1 MFIRPKKPN
10 SIEVQLVNWI
20 ASLVQSNID
29 LASVLVQLRDSYRIA
44 LAGGLAADANDIM
57 AMVEIALREAEN
69 TRN

>member
-1 MFIRPKKPN
+1 MFIRRKNPN

-20 ASLVQSNID
+20 ARLVQSNID
-29 LASVLVQLRDSYRIA
+29 LANVLVRLQDSYRIA

>member
-1 MFIRPKKPN
+1 MLIRSKTHN

-20 ASLVQSNID
+20 AGLVQSNID
-29 LASVLVQLRDSYRIA
+29 LANVLVRLRDSYRIA

-57 AMVEIALREAEN
+57 AMVEIALRDAET

>member
-1 MFIRPKKPN
+1 MFIRPKNPN

-29 LASVLVQLRDSYRIA
+29 LASVLVRLRDSYRIA

-57 AMVEIALREAEN
+57 AMVEIALRDAEN
-69 TRN
+69 TRT